1 LGFGGAI
8 SFDRANRLRTLL
20 KNLPLSAIVLETDS
34 PDMAPKWIYVQ
45 AQDRVRGQAQ
55 ARNEPM
61 HLPQIAK
68 VVADIKGIDL
78 EDLSL
83 CSSQNVRRVLPRM
96 SEPEKKSNLDQT

>member
-1 LGFGGAI
+1 
-8 SFDRANRLRTLL
+8 
-20 KNLPLSAIVLETDS
+20 
-34 PDMAPKWIYVQ
+34 MAPKWIYVQ
-45 AQDRVRGQAQ
+45 AQARVRGQAQ

-78 EDLSL
+78 EDLAL